1 MKRNFANFLN
11 GLKPVANRSFFAWL
25 LMRAPSFIFK
35 LLQNGKIQFPKSE
48 YNFLVDLTEDE
59 ISDLYSCT
67 NPYRY
72 QNEYTSSDSNTGN
85 SSYKDSDPSS
95 TEIDNFWKNVVNQ
108 GNAEQKDPL
117 ERFETS
123 NNLESLNWKYM
134 NEFNADPL
142 ELGIL
147 GDMGLGD
154 NINSN
159 SMGSTISD
167 TGSSSSQFA
176 PSWN

>member
-1 MKRNFANFLN
+1 
-11 GLKPVANRSFFAWL
+11 
-25 LMRAPSFIFK
+25 
-35 LLQNGKIQFPKSE
+35 
-48 YNFLVDLTEDE
+48 
-59 ISDLYSCT
+59 
-67 NPYRY
+67 
-72 QNEYTSSDSNTGN
+72 
-85 SSYKDSDPSS
+85 
-95 TEIDNFWKNVVNQ
+95 
-108 GNAEQKDPL
+108 
-117 ERFETS
+117 
-123 NNLESLNWKYM
+123 M